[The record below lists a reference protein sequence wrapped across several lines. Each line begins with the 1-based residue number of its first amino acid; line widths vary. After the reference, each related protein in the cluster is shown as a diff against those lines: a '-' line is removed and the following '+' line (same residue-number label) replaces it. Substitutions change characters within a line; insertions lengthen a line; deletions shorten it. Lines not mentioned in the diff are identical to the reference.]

1 MKYAIIYLFEVE
13 FIATKLKW
21 NLLLQSDEGFK
32 KKYPFLPLSVGEAGT
47 SCKVLF
53 TGARRSLVDGCNWD
67 PGLAS
72 LNDAFD
78 WPQER
83 ESLVAGI
90 FLLKLALS
98 GRLTLEP
105 AIGDVALSTF
115 VLVPLT
121 WSA

>member
-1 MKYAIIYLFEVE
+1 M
-13 FIATKLKW
+13 
-21 NLLLQSDEGFK
+21 LQSGEGFK

-67 PGLAS
+67 PCLAS

-78 WPQER
+78 WPQE
-83 ESLVAGI
+83 SLVAGR

-98 GRLTLEP
+98 GRLILEP

-121 WSA
+121 WCA

>member
-1 MKYAIIYLFEVE
+1 M
-13 FIATKLKW
+13 
-21 NLLLQSDEGFK
+21 
-32 KKYPFLPLSVGEAGT
+32 SVGEAGT

-83 ESLVAGI
+83 ESLVAGR

-98 GRLTLEP
+98 GRLTSTLEP